1 MAICN
6 ASVPALRPR
15 KFEVEPIMILFS
27 RAFGR
32 TCGPSIALVLAA
44 MALLVA
50 SSGGSLAQQQPNP
63 NVRPPAGAV
72 VPGGPAASDATRPG
86 NYDVELWHRL
96 RSGVEGKVSIPDAKA
111 ARLVDPSG
119 EAWRN
124 LRASPLP
131 TYGLY
136 LLGGVVVLL
145 ALFFLIRGRIRVEH
159 GFSGR
164 TIERFSFPERTGHW
178 LLASSFI
185 VLALTGLNLTYGRH
199 VIDALKPMLSPETME
214 GIKVAYASVTQ
225 AGKLLHNYVAFAFMV
240 GLVWVL
246 VVWLRQNLPHW
257 RDLQWLALGGG
268 LFMKGVHPPAW
279 KFNAGQKLLFWLVIL
294 GGISISL
301 SGISLLFP
309 YEFPMFSKTF
319 AFLNTFGFQLP
330 TDLTANEEMQY
341 AATWHAIVALV
352 LSALIIGHIYIGTIG
367 MEGAF
372 SAMGSGEVDV
382 NWAKEHH
389 SLWAQEVLS
398 RRGEA
403 PGGSAQPAPA
413 E

>member
-1 MAICN
+1 MAR
-6 ASVPALRPR
+6 V
-15 KFEVEPIMILFS
+15 KFEVEPIMISLN

-32 TCGPSIALVLAA
+32 LPGMPAALALAL
-44 MALLVA
+44 MLLLVA
-50 SSGGSLAQQQPNP
+50 GGSALAQQQPNP

-72 VPGGPAASDATRPG
+72 VPGGPAASDPARPG
-86 NYDVELWHRL
+86 NYDVELWRRL
-96 RSGVEGKVSIPDAKA
+96 RSGAEGKVTIPDTKA
-111 ARLVDPSG
+111 GRLVDPSG

-136 LLGGVVVLL
+136 LLGGIVALLVV
-145 ALFFLIRGRIRVEH
+145 FFLARGRIRVEH
-159 GFSGR
+159 GFSGQ
-164 TIERFSFPERTGHW
+164 TIQRFSGFERTGHW
-178 LLASSFI
+178 LLATSFI

-199 VIDALKPMLSPETME
+199 VIDALKPMLSPDTME
-214 GIKVAYASVTQ
+214 GIKVAYAGVTQ

-240 GLVWVL
+240 GLVWVF
-246 VVWLRQNLPHW
+246 VVWLRQNIPHW

-268 LFMKGVHPPAW
+268 LLVKGTHPPAW
-279 KFNAGQKLLFWLVIL
+279 KFNAGQKILFWLVIL

-309 YEFPMFSKTF
+309 YELPMFSKTF
-319 AFLNTFGFQLP
+319 AFLNTFGLQLP
-330 TDLTANEEMQY
+330 TALTANEEMQY
-341 AATWHAIVALV
+341 AATWHGIIALV
-352 LSALIIGHIYIGTIG
+352 LTAVIIAHIYIGTLG

-372 SAMGSGEVDV
+372 SAMGSGDVDA

-389 SLWAQEVLS
+389 SLWADEVIN
-398 RRGEA
+398 RQAEA
-403 PGGSAQPAPA
+403 PRRGGSAQPAPA